1 MICPCILNKILE
13 ALIQDI
19 SILCIVTKKEKCNT
33 ILHACNIFSLKIY
46 PCTQKLKQCCK
57 RKKIKMYK
65 EWHFFYEWLCSRF
78 NKVCPLNY
86 RFTQKA
92 IWWNSCKNQQQPCR
106 RYNPADTFG
115 LSEDTQWDP
124 QIQVSP

>member
-33 ILHACNIFSLKIY
+33 ILHACNIFFLKIY

-78 NKVCPLNY
+78 NKVCPGIIGLP
-86 RFTQKA
+86 RKQFDEILART
-92 IWWNSCKNQQQPCR
+92 NSNL
-106 RYNPADTFG
+106 A
-115 LSEDTQWDP
+115 EDTTQ
-124 QIQVSP
+124 QTHSASVKTRSGILRSK